1 MREFQMK
8 KIIATAVAMA
18 FAAPVMAA
26 DITITGDQEFSW
38 QSNNGATTA
47 SLDGDVNVKAATETA
62 NGLSVS
68 ADININEVGG
78 DDGGASLT
86 IKGAF
91 GSIDLGDTSSAV
103 DAVDD
108 ATDWGYVLT
117 SGSPNSDA
125 SVLWT
130 LPSMVPG
137 LTVYVSTSADGSD
150 GAAQDGGDVNPGA
163 TSADGTDDDA
173 HTGYA
178 VKYSNSGLTI
188 GYGQN
193 DYDFGNDSQVVSVS
207 YSMGGLTA
215 AIETHTATSA
225 AGAETDTETV
235 GVTYTMGD
243 LTAAV
248 ETLEDGTQDLT
259 TLGVHYGL
267 GGGVTA
273 FIETT
278 EDDNDDTAETMA
290 VGVTMKF

>member
-1 MREFQMK
+1 MK
-8 KIIATAVAMA
+8 KIIASAVAAA
-18 FAAPVMAA
+18 FAGPVLAA

-47 SLDGDVNVKAATETA
+47 SLDGDFNVKASTETA

-68 ADININEVGG
+68 ADINIAENAG

-86 IKGAF
+86 IKGPF

-108 ATDWGYVLT
+108 TTDWGYVLT
-117 SGSPNSDA
+117 QGSPNEDA
-125 SVLWT
+125 AVLWT

-137 LTVYVSTSADGSD
+137 LSVYVSAAADGND
-150 GAAQDGGDVNPGA
+150 GAAQVGGA
-163 TSADGTDDDA
+163 A
-173 HTGYA
+173 HNGMA
-178 VKYSNSGLTI
+178 VKYSVGGLSVS
-188 GYGQN
+188 YAQN
-193 DYDFGNDSQVVSVS
+193 DYDAGNETALVAVTYGV
-207 YSMGGLTA
+207 GGLSA
-215 AIETHTATSA
+215 AIETHTATA
-225 AGAETDTETV
+225 ADGTEVDTEMV
-235 GVTYTMGD
+235 GLTYTMGD

-248 ETLEDGTQDLT
+248 ETMENGTNDFT

>member
-8 KIIATAVAMA
+8 KIIASAVAAA
-18 FAAPVMAA
+18 FAGPVLAA

-38 QSNNGATTA
+38 QSNNGRTTA
-47 SLDGDVNVKAATETA
+47 SLDGDVNIKASTETA
-62 NGLSVS
+62 NGLSVA
-68 ADININEVGG
+68 ADINIGEEAQ

-86 IKGAF
+86 IGGPF
-91 GSIDLGDTSSAV
+91 GKIDLGDTSSAV
-103 DAVDD
+103 DAIDD
-108 ATDWGYVLT
+108 TTDWGYVLT
-117 SGSPNSDA
+117 QGSPGVDG

-137 LTVYVSTSADGSD
+137 LTVYVSASADTSD
-150 GAAQDGGDVNPGA
+150 GAAQDSAA
-163 TSADGTDDDA
+163 TVSPASDA
-173 HTGYA
+173 HNGFA
-178 VKYSNSGLTI
+178 LKYDVSGLSI
-188 GYGQN
+188 RYGQN
-193 DYDFGNDSQVVSVS
+193 DFDDGSESSLVAAS
-207 YSMGGLTA
+207 YSMGGLGVA
-215 AIETHTATSA
+215 VETHTATDA

-248 ETLEDGTQDLT
+248 ETMEDGTDDFT
-259 TLGVHYGL
+259 TLGVHYSL

-278 EDDNDDTAETMA
+278 ENDNDDTAEAMA

>member
-1 MREFQMK
+1 MK

-38 QSNNGATTA
+38 QTNNGATTA
-47 SLDGDVNVKAATETA
+47 SLDGDVNVKASTETA

-68 ADININEVGG
+68 ADINLNEVGG

-91 GSIDLGDTSSAV
+91 GSVDLGDTSSAV

-117 SGSPNSDA
+117 QGSPNSDA

-150 GAAQDGGDVNPGA
+150 GAAQDGGDANPAGDDVD
-163 TSADGTDDDA
+163 ADAGTGNDDA
-173 HTGYA
+173 HTGFA

-193 DYDFGNDSQVVSVS
+193 DYDFGNDSQVVSIS
-207 YSMGGLTA
+207 YSMGGLSA
-215 AIETHTATSA
+215 AVETHTATA
-225 AGAETDTETV
+225 ADGTEVDTETV

-243 LTAAV
+243 LTAAL
-248 ETLEDGTQDLT
+248 ETMEDGTDDMT

-278 EDDNDDTAETMA
+278 ENDNDADDESMA

>member
-8 KIIATAVAMA
+8 KIIASAVAAA
-18 FAAPVMAA
+18 FAGPVLAA

-47 SLDGDVNVKAATETA
+47 SLDGDFNVKASTETA

-68 ADININEVGG
+68 ADINISEEAG
-78 DDGGASLT
+78 DDGSASLT
-86 IKGAF
+86 VKGPF

-108 ATDWGYVLT
+108 TTDWGYVLT
-117 SGSPNSDA
+117 QGSPNADA
-125 SVLWT
+125 AVLWT

-137 LTVYVSTSADGSD
+137 LSVYVSAAADATD
-150 GAAQDGGDVNPGA
+150 GAADGA
-163 TSADGTDDDA
+163 A
-173 HTGYA
+173 HNGMA
-178 VKYSNSGLTI
+178 VKYSVGGLSVR
-188 GYGQN
+188 YGQN
-193 DYDFGNDSQVVSVS
+193 DFDAGNETALVAVTYGV
-207 YSMGGLTA
+207 GGLSA
-215 AIETHTATSA
+215 AIETHTATA
-225 AGAETDTETV
+225 ADGTEVDTETV
-235 GVTYTMGD
+235 GLTYTMGD

-248 ETLEDGTQDLT
+248 ETMENGTNDFT

-273 FIETT
+273 FVETT

>member
-1 MREFQMK
+1 MK
-8 KIIATAVAMA
+8 KIIATAVAAA
-18 FAAPVMAA
+18 FAVPVYAA

-47 SLDGDVNVKAATETA
+47 SLDGDFNVKASTETA

-68 ADININEVGG
+68 ADINLSEVGG

-86 IKGAF
+86 ISGPF
-91 GSIDLGDTSSAV
+91 GKVDLGDTSSAV

-117 SGSPNSDA
+117 NGSPNADA

-130 LPSMVPG
+130 LPSMISG
-137 LTVYVSTSADGSD
+137 LTVYLSTSADGSD
-150 GAAQDGGDVNPGA
+150 GAAQDGNSDANPGA
-163 TSADGTDDDA
+163 DEDESDDG

-178 VKYSNSGLTI
+178 LKYSNSGLTI

-193 DYDFGNDSQVVSVS
+193 DFDFGNETAIVSVS
-207 YSMGGLTA
+207 YAMGGLTA
-215 AIETHTATSA
+215 AMENHSATSA
-225 AGAETDTETV
+225 AGVEVDTETV

-248 ETLEDGTQDLT
+248 ETMENGTADTT
-259 TLGVHYGL
+259 TLGVHYSL

-273 FIETT
+273 FVETT
-278 EDDNDDTAETMA
+278 EDDNDADAETMA

>member
-68 ADININEVGG
+68 ADINLNEVGG
-78 DDGGASLT
+78 DDGSASLT

-137 LTVYVSTSADGSD
+137 LTVYVSTSADGND
-150 GAAQDGGDVNPGA
+150 GAAQDGGDANPGA
-163 TSADGTDDDA
+163 VAATADDG

-193 DYDFGNDSQVVSVS
+193 DYDFGNESQVVSVS
-207 YSMGGLTA
+207 YSMGGLSA
-215 AIETHTATSA
+215 AMETHTATTA
-225 AGAETDTETV
+225 AGVETDTETV

-248 ETLEDGTQDLT
+248 ETLEDGAQDLT